1 MKDKKDALT
10 FIKDMI
16 KHKQE
21 WKQEIETE
29 FVQKGKK
36 VNVTLL

>member
-16 KHKQE
+16 KNKQE

-29 FVQKGKK
+29 FLQKGKK